1 MLHVD
6 EEQFS
11 RHLMRDAFFSEKI
24 EKLAMNLHSNSELFQ
39 LKLNIETSGGDS
51 TPPEAKSGN
60 STL

>member
-1 MLHVD
+1 MKSKIQIIISMLIWGSVGI
-6 EEQFS
+6 FG
-11 RHLMRDAFFSEKI
+11 
-24 EKLAMNLHSNSELFQ
+24 ELVQ